1 MCCAVSA
8 SLRLLPEGAAGINAA
23 GEDFCRS
30 LLDRNILKIYLKY
43 EKKQEEK
50 KVDIKKT
57 LCYSEECIYL
67 WQGYAC
73 LSADK

>member
-43 EKKQEEK
+43 EKTGRK
-50 KVDIKKT
+50 KVDIKKP
-57 LCYSEECIYL
+57 YAIVKNAIL

>member
-43 EKKQEEK
+43 EKTGRK

-57 LCYSEECIYL
+57 LCYSEECYIMA
-67 WQGYAC
+67 GYAC